1 MWRAFVYCAMLLVS
15 AVASLG
21 QEHCEWKQTG
31 LFKLRHRD
39 RVLVDHVIASH
50 NVTNPTHCSMNCL
63 SNERCASF
71 NSKKQDQQSYMCELN
86 SKSAAE
92 APGSLVNMTDGNYYD
107 ASDSK
112 AVWKALRKL
121 FIFSKKQNREIDPS
135 KIQDFLALKNLHG
148 PLASS
153 ECTEPNTRNSNEEK
167 GPHCAVVEND
177 RKKLLYITFV
187 RSHLGYARKIWAPQS
202 YISNLRPSLMTLPL
216 TNVSQ
221 LIALCAASAI
231 FATDCQ
237 DLHTRFPYLPSG
249 VYKIDPNDGSH
260 DDAYLAYCDMTS
272 EGGGWTMC
280 YTSDDKADPRR
291 EVTYDPAH
299 PYGMDGYRTNCNPLE
314 FNEIVFTNGADHAWF
329 KRQGDLALK
338 VKSSYTNDTDYADA
352 NGLWEGNGV
361 ASTSYLYQLLLC
373 DDTFLKG
380 FFVSGFIEN
389 TYKRCNNW
397 SGDRSSNYY
406 RLAAAKTS
414 FAGVAFNENG
424 HIALPNKLMSV
435 GLRKK

>member
-107 ASDSK
+107 ASIGCCSNPCVGNATCESGD
-112 AVWKALRKL
+112 
-121 FIFSKKQNREIDPS
+121 
-135 KIQDFLALKNLHG
+135 G
-148 PLASS
+148 PD
-153 ECTEPNTRNSNEEK
+153 EYRCICK
-167 GPHCAVVEND
+167 D
-177 RKKLLYITFV
+177 
-187 RSHLGYARKIWAPQS
+187 GYMG
-202 YISNLRPSLMTLPL
+202 NGT
-216 TNVSQ
+216 TC
-221 LIALCAASAI
+221 IAEV